1 MISFGFTQRNYPQLV
16 INDNGDSLVLQTL
29 EQSRWVSKQIEIGK
43 ACILSGVQKDSI
55 ITHQKLNEITLLNV
69 IKIKDETISSKD
81 STITDN
87 GVIINSYKVINKDL
101 EKQNKK
107 LQNKNTGIL
116 IGSGIL
122 VILISIL
129 AFL

>member
-69 IKIKDETISSKD
+69 IKIKDETILSKD